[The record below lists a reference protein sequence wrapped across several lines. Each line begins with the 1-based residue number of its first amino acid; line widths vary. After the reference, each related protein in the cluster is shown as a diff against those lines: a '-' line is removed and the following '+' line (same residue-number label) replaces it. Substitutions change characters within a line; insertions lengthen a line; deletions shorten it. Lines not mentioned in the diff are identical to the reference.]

1 MNNKNLLKNFN
12 NIPLVPS
19 EYECRFYL
27 WEPKDETVLRAKLK
41 KLNGKKVHNKYL
53 MTRYI
58 FGLANDT
65 TPGFVRVRKEHNKV
79 TMTSKRYDCKGCDLF
94 PAEVDL
100 TVDNFESAYKLL
112 QTLGLKQKCYQET
125 RRETWSVP
133 IKGVKEIVF
142 DYIPGLPPYVELD
155 CTSNKIL
162 STLVK
167 KLGFDPK
174 DAKYGSYSNS
184 FEELYGIPRKTM
196 NNNIPELTFSSA
208 KQVLGPLIKKN
219 YSLFQKYT

>member
-167 KLGFDPK
+167 
-174 DAKYGSYSNS
+174 N
-184 FEELYGIPRKTM
+184 
-196 NNNIPELTFSSA
+196 
-208 KQVLGPLIKKN
+208 
-219 YSLFQKYT
+219 